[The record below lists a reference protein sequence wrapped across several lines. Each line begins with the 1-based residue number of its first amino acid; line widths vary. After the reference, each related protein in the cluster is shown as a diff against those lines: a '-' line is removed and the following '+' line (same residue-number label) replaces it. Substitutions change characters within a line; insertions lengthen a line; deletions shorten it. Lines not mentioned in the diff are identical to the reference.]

1 MDKLLNNSLKNYKKK
16 YILIIF
22 ENYYNKNHTP
32 LPLDNDF
39 LEKLEIN
46 NKNKNTLL
54 NNNKKIIS
62 INFQYNCT
70 FYESN
75 YNKEF
80 KIIKNNNYHVN
91 ISNKNDKIINVLK
104 YFNNLFVQYHY
115 NIIKKNPVL
124 LDKREFPKIKT
135 GYSVTDKAD
144 GKRMLLFFDNE
155 NSFLYSSE
163 PKIDFKLLNKINHT
177 NHSFTLLDGEY
188 LEDLNS
194 YLVFDA
200 LFINGQ
206 NIQNFMLDNRLK
218 FVKLFI
224 DNIESS
230 SIKIELKTFYFDQ
243 KYKDLCQKAY
253 QIYNSKHN
261 YHLDGLI
268 YTPINDYYYNRTST
282 MLQTYKWKPLIE
294 NTIDFLILKLSPSLY
309 GLVVSGGKKKIDR
322 HLIQQHFSW
331 IKEYNSIPI
340 IFYKQK
346 IDNYKE
352 IQDYENKIVEMY
364 YESKE
369 KIFKVHRV
377 REDKMANY
385 ENNKKL
391 GKFNGPNGFRTAFS
405 TFNYIKNPLHT
416 SQILCTKSNYWNNRN
431 NYSNKIG
438 NIKKFHGS
446 IKWMLYKKYLS
457 KFKDPY
463 VLEIGGGRGGDLNKL
478 KVHGVK
484 YALITD
490 VNSGG
495 INEAKLRYSEM
506 NKKNF
511 SVDFLVGNS
520 TKNIT
525 NKILSIIETKNK
537 NKNNFF
543 DIVSIQFALHYF
555 LKTKTTFQ
563 NFYNNVNSFLTPNG
577 YIFATFLDGD
587 SLNKLFK
594 NQNTIKFNGSN
605 QKPIFTIE
613 KKYKSY
619 NQFGSTI
626 LVTGKTIGSHEEY
639 LVNITQLV
647 KYFEENN
654 YKLIETQLFSTQ
666 SGFKNMS
673 DGSDYSAI
681 NRYVVFQKL
690 FKD

>member
-46 NKNKNTLL
+46 NKNKNTNI
-54 NNNKKIIS
+54 NNNLKVID
-62 INFQYNCT
+62 INFGYNSS

-80 KIIKNNNYHVN
+80 KIIKNNTYHVN

-104 YFNNLFVQYHY
+104 YFNNLFVQHY
-115 NIIKKNPVL
+115 YGKIIKNPIL
-124 LDKREFPKIKT
+124 LDKKEFPNIKNN
-135 GYSVTDKAD
+135 YCVTDKAD
-144 GKRMLLFFDNE
+144 GKRMLLFFDN
-155 NSFLYSSE
+155 NNCFLYSYQ
-163 PKIDFKLLNKINHT
+163 PNLNFDLTNKLKHDNY
-177 NHSFTLLDGEY
+177 SFTLLDGEY
-188 LEDLNS
+188 LEELKT

-206 NIQNFMLDNRLK
+206 NIQNFMFNNRLK
-218 FVKLFI
+218 FIKLFI
-224 DNIESS
+224 DNIQKSS
-230 SIKIELKTFYFDQ
+230 LKIELKKFYFDE

-253 QIYNSKHN
+253 EIYNSKHD

-294 NTIDFLILKLSPSLY
+294 NTIDFLVIKLSSSLY
-309 GLVVSGGKKKIDR
+309 GLVVSGSKKKIDNQ
-322 HLIQQHFSW
+322 LISQHFSW
-331 IKEYNSIPI
+331 IKDYKSIPI

-352 IQDYENKIVEMY
+352 IQEYENKIVEMY

-369 KIFKVHRV
+369 KIFKVHRI

-391 GKFNGPNGFRTAFS
+391 GIFIGPNGFYTALN

-511 SVDFLVGNS
+511 DVDFLVGNS

-525 NKILSIIETKNK
+525 NKILSIIEIKNK

-555 LKTKTTFQ
+555 LKTKTTFK

-619 NQFGSTI
+619 NQFGSTV

-639 LVNITQLV
+639 LVNIKQLV

-654 YKLIETQLFSTQ
+654 YKLIETELFSTQ

-673 DGSDYSAI
+673 DGSDYSSI
-681 NRYVVFQKL
+681 NRYVVFQKQL
-690 FKD
+690 N